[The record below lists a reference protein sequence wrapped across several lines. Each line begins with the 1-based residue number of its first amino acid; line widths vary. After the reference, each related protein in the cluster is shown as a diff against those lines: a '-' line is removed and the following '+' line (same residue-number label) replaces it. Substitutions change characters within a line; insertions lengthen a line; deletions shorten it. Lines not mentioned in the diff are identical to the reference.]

1 MYGIYFVI
9 IKFMKWEENY
19 SLLKNNT
26 FGIDASCR
34 YFFEYSS
41 VDELFSF
48 CADRG
53 DLLSG
58 ALHIGGGSNLLFV
71 NEYYGGL
78 VVHSALKGIERVGE
92 TDDFV
97 FVKAMSGVV
106 WDDFVAY
113 AVSEGLCG
121 VENLSLIPGE
131 VGAVPVQNIGAYGVE
146 AKDVID
152 SVELFDVAGRRVLKV
167 NADECGFAYRNSRFK
182 SDWKG
187 KYWVVSVT
195 FRLKKKTEF
204 VLDYGN
210 IKSSMEGREVSLQS
224 VRDTII
230 RIREEKL
237 PSPEVLGSA
246 GSFFMN
252 PVVSA
257 DCLSSLKERFGD
269 VPSYKLSET
278 DFKVPAGWLI
288 EQCGWKGKSY
298 KRAGVYEKQALI
310 LVNRGGATGAD
321 VAELADIIVKDVKS
335 KFGIDISPEVCYI
348 K

>member
-1 MYGIYFVI
+1 
-9 IKFMKWEENY
+9 MKWEENY

-53 DLLSG
+53 DLLPG

-71 NEYYGGL
+71 NEYYDGL
-78 VVHSALKGIERVGE
+78 VIHSALEGIERVGE

-152 SVELFDVAGRRVLKV
+152 SVELFDIAGCRTLTVM
-167 NADECGFAYRNSRFK
+167 ADECGFAYRKSRFK
-182 SDWKG
+182 TDWKG

-195 FRLKKKTEF
+195 FKLKKRAEF
-204 VLDYGN
+204 ALDYGN
-210 IKSSMEGREVSLQS
+210 VKSSLEGKEVTLQS
-224 VRDTII
+224 VRNAII
-230 RIREEKL
+230 QIRETKL
-237 PSPEVLGSA
+237 PSPDVLGSA

-257 DCLSSLKERFGD
+257 EFLSSLKERFGE
-269 VPSYKLSET
+269 VPSYKLSELE
-278 DFKVPAGWLI
+278 FKVPAGWLI
-288 EQCGWKGKSY
+288 EQCGWKGKSH
-298 KRAGVYEKQALI
+298 KNAGVYEKQALI
-310 LVNRGGATGAD
+310 LVNRGGALGAD
-321 VAELADIIVKDVKS
+321 IAELADLIVKDVKD
-335 KFGIDISPEVCYI
+335 KFGIDISPEVCFVR
-348 K
+348 